1 MLVEFNGRF
10 HNMVGV
16 NETCFH
22 AVCFLNVRLLFPKIR
37 FICIYWRIWKYCF
50 FLCNIIIL

>member
-1 MLVEFNGRF
+1 MLVEFNCRF

-22 AVCFLNVRLLFPKIR
+22 AVCFLNVGLLFHKIR